1 MIRKMVYSF
10 RQLNKY
16 DDVGEVLGNA
26 FLLFLFTFTILASV
40 GEIVS

>member
-26 FLLFLFTFTILASV
+26 FLVCVFTFAVLASV
-40 GEIVS
+40 GELIS

>member
-16 DDVGEVLGNA
+16 DDIGEVLGNA
-26 FLLFLFTFTILASV
+26 FLVCVFTFAVLASV
-40 GEIVS
+40 GELIS

>member
-16 DDVGEVLGNA
+16 DDVREVLGNA
-26 FLLFLFTFTILASV
+26 FLISIFTFAVLASV
-40 GEIVS
+40 GELIS